1 MQMLYLCGMGI
12 FSSKCADSRVVQQSA
27 PSLLSELGSII
38 AALYA
43 LQTSKIE
50 VASDMACD
58 AMLMAPTFDDM
69 CKARLKLKE
78 EIECIQ
84 SETEEQI
91 LKYQAKAKSISQ
103 M

>member
-1 MQMLYLCGMGI
+1 MQMLYLCRMGI
-12 FSSKCADSRVVQQSA
+12 FSSKCADSPKAKQSDA
-27 PSLLSELGSII
+27 GLLSELGSII

-43 LQTSKIE
+43 LKALKIE

-69 CKARLKLKE
+69 CNARIKLKE
-78 EIECIQ
+78 ELEHIQ

-91 LKYQAKAKSISQ
+91 LKYQAKAKSIAE